1 MYECE
6 ECEEKSDYS
15 KYNEPIIVE
24 SKTGKKMLIHPECC
38 STENLIKV
46 LGEIAES
53 ERLFYDDVLSLV
65 RNCDFTKLQEF
76 EQKYGTYDEIRSGIS
91 IDRFK
96 GILAIVTELKSR
108 HLK

>member
-6 ECEEKSDYS
+6 ECKEKSDYS
-15 KYNEPIIVE
+15 KYNEPIIIR

-38 STENLIKV
+38 SRENLIKV
-46 LGEIAES
+46 LGEMMES
-53 ERLFYDDVLSLV
+53 ERLFYDDTLSLV
-65 RNCDFTKLQEF
+65 QNCNITKLQEF

-96 GILAIVTELKSR
+96 GILAIVAELKNR